1 MSLALIGKVNR
12 LKKLKAER
20 DAKRAATGRQLQQ
33 QKDAIARCYEVGGAD
48 FLERV
53 RRYGCT
59 YKPDTELQLT
69 PVFKELLLIIG
80 DFRIADIYTTGP
92 AQCGKTLAHVLLV
105 ADTVICLRLDTGW
118 FYHREKSLDE
128 NVPEQFRPVADRY
141 CDRVER
147 ATQTRIRR
155 KGDRRINKRMQYG
168 GYTAIF
174 SFASTS
180 RPSPKRTNKAA
191 VDSAGVS
198 FSPNLLIN
206 EERSQWPDGI
216 DFSARLEASAFVTR
230 PKRDLG
236 TPGGGGG
243 IEAGMVNLDRYFYPH
258 YQCPSCGAIAPLDPK
273 GCLLRPM
280 KRRTAAGQVV
290 TDYLT
295 ESGRPIEKSEYAQG
309 PGAGETGAGWWHTD
323 PLRAVETAYIGCS
336 QCGHPLP
343 EDLRINAHLH
353 CKQTGQTALDYLEA
367 IPPGVP
373 ERKLRVAIHL
383 SPLTR
388 EGVINQATEL
398 IADGLGLNPN
408 SSNPDDWQQQKL
420 GHPSTSGQSGVTEQ
434 MIRNCIAAPRINA
447 GFDVIVAGCD
457 QGRNEDWLWVMGVLL
472 PFEHESLSIAQICDR
487 AIRTVL
493 LASDLNRDEVL
504 PTCDHLGV
512 SLGAWDN
519 EPDRA
524 EIAAL
529 CADSPFVM
537 VDQRDQRDDI
547 REGKVASGGREYDCY
562 LIDNQGFQTK
572 VLNNFLLLAE
582 DGYPLYRLPE
592 VWQRWYS
599 MPSAEKSPLRHL
611 TAPKRDPIKRRW
623 ARPTD
628 NIDDLWF
635 AAADAE
641 VALMLWLLE
650 SRGLIELELQQEKT
664 EEENHSSIESFVARR
679 RSYR

>member
-1 MSLALIGKVNR
+1 MSYLQPSPVWIRLAKQ
-12 LKKLKAER
+12 KLEEIDKAR
-20 DAKRAATGRQLQQ
+20 SRRQET
-33 QKDAIARCYEVGGAD
+33 IECCYEVGGAD

-53 RRYGCT
+53 RRYGWT
-59 YKPDTELQLT
+59 YKPDIPLEFT
-69 PVFKELLLIIG
+69 PCFEELLLIIG
-80 DFRIADIYTTGP
+80 DFRIANTYTTGP
-92 AQCGKTLAHVLLV
+92 AQCGKTMAHVLLA
-105 ADTVICLRLDTGW
+105 ADTVICLKLDTAW
-118 FYHREKSLDE
+118 FYHRETSLNE
-128 NVPEQFRPVADRY
+128 NVPGQFRPVADRY
-141 CDRVER
+141 CDRVEQ
-147 ATQTRIRR
+147 ATGTKVRR
-155 KGDRRINKRMQYG
+155 KGDRKINRRMEYG

-180 RPSPKRTNKAA
+180 RPTEKRAGKAA
-191 VDSAGVS
+191 IDSAGVS
-198 FSPNLLIN
+198 FTGNLLIN

-216 DFSARLEASAFVTR
+216 DFSDRLEASALVAR
-230 PKRDLG
+230 PERDLG
-236 TPGGGGG
+236 TPGGGSG
-243 IEAGMVNLDRYFYPH
+243 IEARMTGLDRYFYPH

-273 GCLLRPM
+273 GCLLRLM
-280 KRRTAAGQVV
+280 QRQSTTGQVI
-290 TDYLT
+290 TDYLS
-295 ESGRPIEKSEYAQG
+295 ESGRPIEEGKYAQG
-309 PGAGETGAGWWHTD
+309 PDAGKTGAGWWHTD
-323 PLRAVETAYIGCS
+323 PSNPVKSAYIGCS
-336 QCGHPLP
+336 NCGHPLP
-343 EDLRINAHLH
+343 EELRVNVHLH
-353 CKQTGQTALDYLEA
+353 CTQTGQTALDFLAE
-367 IPPGVP
+367 IPPGIP
-373 ERKLRVAIHL
+373 DRKIRVGIHL

-388 EGVINQATEL
+388 KRVINQAEEIIL
-398 IADGLGLNPN
+398 KGLGYD
-408 SSNPDDWQQQKL
+408 SISTNPDNWQQQKL

-434 MIRNCIAAPRINA
+434 MIRACVAAPRINA

-493 LASDLNRDEVL
+493 LASDLNRDEVI
-504 PTCDHLGV
+504 PTCDRLGV

-547 REGKVASGGREYDCY
+547 REGRVSSGGREYDCY

-623 ARPTD
+623 SRPTD

-641 VALMLWLLE
+641 VALMLWLLR

-664 EEENHSSIESFVARR
+664 EESYNSIDTFVARR
-679 RSYR
+679 RGYY